1 MSHLSHLSIKV
12 DFPNPLSP
20 ATIKVNSNPEIVRAS
35 FNFSIGDKTQK
46 YFKVCQLNT
55 KVLEKFSSHLFWQI
69 SCAPGW
75 ASLRNPHTHLVA
87 ETIVVNK
94 SSWGS
99 EGQLL
104 PELRPSS
111 NRRRLTW
118 SCIGS
123 LSAKGE
129 RFWKCG
135 ISNFL
140 SCLWCPEEGTLSR
153 GRTRSSQIPQTVFWR
168 FKPDK
173 DQLKHPWKVS
183 LGWGV

>member
-35 FNFSIGDKTQK
+35 FNFSIGDKTRK
-46 YFKVCQLNT
+46 YFQICQFNT
-55 KVLEKFSSHLFWQI
+55 KVFEKFSSHLFWQI

-87 ETIVVNK
+87 ETMLSIRAV
-94 SSWGS
+94 
-99 EGQLL
+99 EDQ
-104 PELRPSS
+104 RD
-111 NRRRLTW
+111 
-118 SCIGS
+118 SCYLSCAQAGIGGGWHGPVLALS
-123 LSAKGE
+123 LCKRG

-140 SCLWCPEEGTLSR
+140 SCPWCPEEGTLSR
-153 GRTRSSQIPQTVFWR
+153 GSTRSSQNP
-168 FKPDK
+168 
-173 DQLKHPWKVS
+173 
-183 LGWGV
+183 